1 MQEVDIVSLIMRL
14 FRVFINIRIA
24 QSMPM
29 AAPMA
34 ASTPAAE
41 TSKFEKAPFDLEG
54 LVEEAPLPVAEL
66 EAVPLPLGAA
76 AVVEA

>member
-1 MQEVDIVSLIMRL
+1 MQEADIVSLVMRL
-14 FRVFINIRIA
+14 FRVFINIRVA

-41 TSKFEKAPFDLEG
+41 TSKFEKAPFDVLEE

-66 EAVPLPLGAA
+66 EAVPPGAA

>member
-1 MQEVDIVSLIMRL
+1 
-14 FRVFINIRIA
+14 
-24 QSMPM
+24 MPM

-34 ASTPAAE
+34 ASTPAAD
-41 TSKFEKAPFDLEG
+41 TSKFEKAPFDVLEE

-66 EAVPLPLGAA
+66 EAVPPGAA